1 MGGTP
6 VYRDKV
12 DEEGLAGQ
20 DKRMIQTVYMNRV
33 DEGMQRGRIS
43 RWEGRCTRIRW
54 TKKIWSGRI
63 SG

>member
-43 RWEGRCTRIRW
+43 R
-54 TKKIWSGRI
+54 
-63 SG
+63 